1 MSDANSA
8 DRKDTDASNQ
18 GSLELERYALQ
29 ESLKR
34 WLEIPMPVLAFIWS
48 RCWCSN
54 LEVELTGARAIAE
67 FRSEIVVECGE
78 IRALAQSGLNGP

>member
-1 MSDANSA
+1 MTDANSA
-8 DRKDTDASNQ
+8 DRKDTEASNQ
-18 GSLELERYALQ
+18 GSLELERYALL

-48 RCWCSN
+48 RCWYLNS
-54 LEVELTGARAIAE
+54 EAELAGARAIAE
-67 FRSEIVVECGE
+67 FRSKIAALRGE